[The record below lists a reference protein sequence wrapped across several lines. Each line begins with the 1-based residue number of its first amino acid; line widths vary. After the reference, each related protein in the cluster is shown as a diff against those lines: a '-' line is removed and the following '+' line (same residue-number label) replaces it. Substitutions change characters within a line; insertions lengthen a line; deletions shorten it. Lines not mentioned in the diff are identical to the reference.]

1 MRLYCSASGQYEA
14 VESHKIN
21 SKVLNI
27 CVALL
32 ALTTTLPA
40 VTASETS
47 QSLTA
52 TGKVAIYGILF
63 DSSRAGGKAECKAL
77 LDEIDKLL
85 KGDAKLKPQ
94 LVGHTD
100 NNGGLEP
107 NFDLS
112 KRGAG
117 EEPEGGI
124 GAVLVVP
131 VLTPAGQRGILV
143 PGGRMGA
150 GPT

>member
-1 MRLYCSASGQYEA
+1 M
-14 VESHKIN
+14 
-21 SKVLNI
+21 
-27 CVALL
+27 
-32 ALTTTLPA
+32 
-40 VTASETS
+40 
-47 QSLTA
+47 
-52 TGKVAIYGILF
+52 
-63 DSSRAGGKAECKAL
+63 

-117 EEPEGGI
+117 EEPAGGI